1 MAFGVN
7 KIFKKKI
14 NSICCGVI
22 SNTDEVYGFVKRSY
36 LNQQMFMNIFDIG
49 IVGAGVSGVFAALR
63 LAEKYKHLKVVV
75 FEFGPPP
82 PNCLRQDPININRR
96 RRQLEGWLG
105 CFPTGDGKIYLDD
118 DTQKVLEIVDGRRV
132 NPIRDWFAEQLNE
145 VNQSKIIK
153 PKNPSSSIKKVI
165 QDNGFDL
172 KIHSYEQW
180 VPDQIHHL
188 SKISAE
194 KIEAAGNVFLS
205 FDTEVYSFL
214 KNGKKFSVH
223 TSQGDFT
230 CKKLIMGVGRTGW
243 RWVNSQY
250 KNLGLLSEERGMVKY
265 GVRVEMPSSALKDFN
280 KSHCS
285 LIRNDLEI
293 GPLSWG
299 GTIIQEDHEGVT
311 LAAFRSNEARWKS
324 DKVFFSVQKK
334 IPFSEA
340 SIPVKGIIPT
350 DVKSYI
356 DRIAQLSH
364 CLSGDRVG
372 REKITNFSKGIG
384 DLALMSEYEWVI
396 STLKE
401 LESIFPN
408 LIGRGYFHVPD
419 IDTNISIINIAN
431 NLETE
436 VEGLFVAGE
445 SAGIKGIA
453 AAGISGAIAAEGAAK

>member
-1 MAFGVN
+1 
-7 KIFKKKI
+7 
-14 NSICCGVI
+14 
-22 SNTDEVYGFVKRSY
+22 
-36 LNQQMFMNIFDIG
+36 MNYDIG
-49 IVGAGVSGVFAALR
+49 IIGAGVSGVFAALR
-63 LAEKYKHLKVVV
+63 LAEKHRHLKVVV

-82 PNCLRQDPININRR
+82 PNCLRQDPIRVKRR

-118 DTQKVLEIVDGRRV
+118 DTQKVSEIVDGRRIR
-132 NPIRDWFAEQLNE
+132 PIRDWFAEQLSE
-145 VNQSKIIK
+145 VNNSKIIK
-153 PKNPSSSIKKVI
+153 PKHPSLNIKKAI

-172 KIHSYEQW
+172 NVHSYEQW
-180 VPDQIHHL
+180 VPDQIHQL
-188 SKISAE
+188 AKISAE

-205 FDTEVYSFL
+205 FDTEVYNFL
-214 KNGKKFSVH
+214 KNGKKFNVH

-230 CKKLIMGVGRTGW
+230 CKKLILSVGRTGW

-250 KNLGLLSEERGMVKY
+250 KNLGLLSEERGIVKY

-285 LIRNDLEI
+285 LIRSDLEV
-293 GPLSWG
+293 GPLSWMG
-299 GTIIQEDHEGVT
+299 SIIQEDHEGVT
-311 LAAFRSNEARWKS
+311 LAAFRSNEDRWKT

-340 SIPVKGIIPT
+340 SIPTKGIIPR
-350 DVKSYI
+350 DAKSYV
-356 DRIAQLSH
+356 DRVAQLSH
-364 CLSGDRVG
+364 CLSGERVG
-372 REKITNFSKGIG
+372 REKITNFSKGLG
-384 DLALMSEYEWVI
+384 DLALMPEYGWVT

-419 IDTNISIINIAN
+419 IDTNINSINIAN

-436 VEGLFVAGE
+436 IEGLFVAGE

-453 AAGISGAIAAEGAAK
+453 AAGLMGACAAEGAAK